1 MAINRKTFAKDLTY
15 QADTSVRQ
23 IFKDLKELAE
33 IKQLAEQKV
42 AYFSK
47 LAGWSWLGIVLII
60 IIGLFSIIGLF
71 GFFGGWTS
79 LIGLGFLILAVLL
92 LPVLIFVAIFCSVKW
107 NYYHKLKLRD
117 DRYELSKKI
126 VSMVNRDLTPN
137 RNVKIMIHFT
147 HGGEKGKKIQTL
159 SHPRN
164 RGWINIFEDQWLIL
178 EGNFL
183 DSTNF
188 FLTVTELNRTTYKR
202 KAGGKL
208 KNTKNKPKGTEINL
222 KLSFPRKKYGSIH
235 VIQNAAP
242 EAVKLPEEVNLK
254 RMKVTPKAIDLTVN
268 TPHFFKQEEMYQTIT
283 MMFLSLYQILNF
295 AKLLSRKR
303 QKLS

>member
-1 MAINRKTFAKDLTY
+1 MAINRETFAKDLTY
-15 QADTSVRQ
+15 QADTSVGQ
-23 IFKDLKELAE
+23 IFKDLKEIAE

-42 AYFSK
+42 AYLRT
-47 LAGWSWLGIVLII
+47 LAVGSWLGIVLII
-60 IIGLFSIIGLF
+60 IIGLSL
-71 GFFGGWTS
+71 GFFNGLTTF
-79 LIGLGFLILAVLL
+79 IGLGFVILAVLL
-92 LPVLIFVAIFCSVKW
+92 LPVLIVAAILCYFKW

-208 KNTKNKPKGTEINL
+208 KSTKNKPKGTEINL
-222 KLSFPRKKYGSIH
+222 KLSFPSKKYGSIH
-235 VIQNAAP
+235 VIQKAAP
-242 EAVKLPEEVNLK
+242 EAVKLPEQVNLK

-268 TPHFFKQEEMYQTIT
+268 TPHFFNQEEMYQTIT

-295 AKLLSRKR
+295 AKMLSRKR

>member
-1 MAINRKTFAKDLTY
+1 MAINLKTFAKDLTY
-15 QADTSVRQ
+15 QANTSVRQ

-117 DRYELSKKI
+117 DRCELPKKI
-126 VSMVNRDLTPN
+126 LSMVNRDRTPKS
-137 RNVKIMIHFT
+137 NVKIMIHFT
-147 HGGEKGKKIQTL
+147 PAGKMGKKNQTL
-159 SHPRN
+159 PHPSK
-164 RGWINIFEDQWLIL
+164 RGWKLDIFEDQWLTL
-178 EGNFL
+178 EGKFL

-188 FLTVTELNRTTYKR
+188 FLTVTDLNRTAYGTNAR
-202 KAGGKL
+202 GKW
-208 KNTKNKPKGTEINL
+208 KSKNKPKGTEINL
-222 KLSFPRKKYGSIH
+222 KLSFPSKKYGSIH
-235 VIQNAAP
+235 VIQKAAP

-254 RMKVTPKAIDLTVN
+254 RMKVTGKALDLTVN

-295 AKLLSRKR
+295 AKMLSKR
-303 QKLS
+303 RAS